1 MNNPNYKGIEL
12 LPLSVIEAARAGD
25 AEAVELCQQPSAMPN
40 FHFGKAITYRPLIGK
55 EDAMFNTQM
64 LADMRQQNIKE
75 VNDTSL
81 PPEQRMMNYLE
92 QVKNPY
98 LFRCGDAVV
107 SVRFSAGGT
116 ALDGLLKNYF
126 SGLKK
131 G

>member
-1 MNNPNYKGIEL
+1 
-12 LPLSVIEAARAGD
+12 
-25 AEAVELCQQPSAMPN
+25 
-40 FHFGKAITYRPLIGK
+40 
-55 EDAMFNTQM
+55 MFNTQM

-75 VNDTSL
+75 VNADDLVDIRTVSVDTSL

-116 ALDGLLKNYF
+116 ALDGHVCYNHIVIIED
-126 SGLKK
+126 
-131 G
+131 

>member
-1 MNNPNYKGIEL
+1 MISSDAL
-12 LPLSVIEAARAGD
+12 AR
-25 AEAVELCQQPSAMPN
+25 
-40 FHFGKAITYRPLIGK
+40 
-55 EDAMFNTQM
+55 
-64 LADMRQQNIKE
+64 MRQQNIKE
-75 VNDTSL
+75 INKDDLVDIRSVVVDTSL

>member
-1 MNNPNYKGIEL
+1 M
-12 LPLSVIEAARAGD
+12 
-25 AEAVELCQQPSAMPN
+25 ELCQQPSAMPN
-40 FHFGKAITYRPLIGK
+40 FHFGKAITDRPLIGK

-75 VNDTSL
+75 VNADDLVDIRTVSVDTSL

-116 ALDGLLKNYF
+116 ALDGLLK
-126 SGLKK
+126 K

>member
-1 MNNPNYKGIEL
+1 
-12 LPLSVIEAARAGD
+12 
-25 AEAVELCQQPSAMPN
+25 
-40 FHFGKAITYRPLIGK
+40 
-55 EDAMFNTQM
+55 MFNTQM

-75 VNDTSL
+75 VNADDLVDIRTVSVDTSL

-116 ALDGLLKNYF
+116 TLDGLLKNYF

>member
-1 MNNPNYKGIEL
+1 
-12 LPLSVIEAARAGD
+12 
-25 AEAVELCQQPSAMPN
+25 
-40 FHFGKAITYRPLIGK
+40 
-55 EDAMFNTQM
+55 MFNTQM
-64 LADMRQQNIKE
+64 LADMRQQNINIKE
-75 VNDTSL
+75 VNADDLVDIRTVSVDTSL

-116 ALDGLLKNYF
+116 ALDGLLK
-126 SGLKK
+126 K

>member
-1 MNNPNYKGIEL
+1 
-12 LPLSVIEAARAGD
+12 
-25 AEAVELCQQPSAMPN
+25 
-40 FHFGKAITYRPLIGK
+40 
-55 EDAMFNTQM
+55 
-64 LADMRQQNIKE
+64 
-75 VNDTSL
+75 
-81 PPEQRMMNYLE
+81 MMNYLE

>member
-1 MNNPNYKGIEL
+1 M
-12 LPLSVIEAARAGD
+12 
-25 AEAVELCQQPSAMPN
+25 ELCQQPSAMPN
-40 FHFGKAITYRPLIGK
+40 FHFGKAITYRSLIGK

-64 LADMRQQNIKE
+64 LADMRQQNIK
-75 VNDTSL
+75 
-81 PPEQRMMNYLE
+81 E